1 MGLPRGCSQP
11 RLGAPGP
18 SLCPGHP
25 ALGQLGP
32 AEPKLQQSPCSLLP
46 HLAQGEPKAPLPLPW
61 RREGTR
67 NLPEGPVTFQGF
79 FQPPLFP
86 TPSMVLGT
94 KSHHPPLLL
103 SWRSP
108 CPGLCQPG
116 LAAHSPLGACS
127 GILWQ
132 PLPTAQGAARSQ
144 LCPPVP
150 HCSCLFLAAPR
161 AGMTQPAPCAVG
173 WMNNL

>member
-79 FQPPLFP
+79 FQPLLFP

-132 PLPTAQGAARSQ
+132 PLPTAQGAARRALPPCPTLLLFIPGSSQ
-144 LCPPVP
+144 GRDDAAGPV
-150 HCSCLFLAAPR
+150 CCRLDE
-161 AGMTQPAPCAVG
+161 
-173 WMNNL
+173 